1 MKPPVRDARLTQRL
15 AHDGHQ
21 TMKGAG
27 VPKKITREAAINE
40 IARRYPG
47 FVEIFE
53 KASCVKAERD
63 AGRWAAAQ

>member
-1 MKPPVRDARLTQRL
+1 
-15 AHDGHQ
+15 
-21 TMKGAG
+21 MKGAG